1 MTDHLF
7 SPDYQE
13 PPDTTTQVDRLPG
26 SVDAP
31 CLCDGGTSAKPFT
44 TTTCLFPWC
53 NWRERTDG

>member
-1 MTDHLF
+1 MTDQLSAF

-31 CLCDGGTSAKPFT
+31 CLCDEPPQDCMYPF
-44 TTTCLFPWC
+44 C
-53 NWRERTDG
+53 NWKETA